1 MRPGAGLAWLSLLAA
16 LAVAATGCA
25 HDPTLA
31 EIQSASFARHRDVR
45 VNGEPL
51 DEYIRKRSAILI
63 DGAELSPDRSEPGR
77 FEVKLAFATTR
88 AFGTAA
94 ATAVDARGYFLTA
107 GHTVTRGPHTLV
119 VHDGIGFR
127 VLPARL
133 VWRGDFSRGEPDLA
147 LLHVDRP
154 LLFAFTWAAAWERR
168 QPVAGAGANFNRTDS
183 RVLSVH
189 AGRLERFTAWTTR
202 STPYTGF
209 FHNAPVHPGDSGG
222 PLVDLQGR
230 LLAVNAGTIR
240 RFSIQRLSPRTTAL
254 AYRPNATWLQ
264 ALIERDF
271 ERQHGHASAPSSPA
285 P

>member
-1 MRPGAGLAWLSLLAA
+1 MQPGGRIARLGFLVVLALGAA
-16 LAVAATGCA
+16 ACA

-51 DEYIRKRSAILI
+51 ADYIRKRSAILI
-63 DGAELSPDRSEPGR
+63 DGAELAPDRSEPGR
-77 FEVKLAFATTR
+77 LEVKLSSPTAH

-94 ATAVDARGYFLTA
+94 ATAVDTRGYFLTA

-127 VLPARL
+127 VLRARL
-133 VWRGDFSRGEPDLA
+133 VWRGDVSRGEPDLA

-154 LLFAFTWAAAWERR
+154 LLFAFTWAATWERK
-168 QPVAGAGANFNRTDS
+168 QSVAGAGANFNRADS

-202 STPYTGF
+202 SPPYTGF

-230 LLAVNAGTIR
+230 LLAVNAGSVR
-240 RFSIQRLSPRTTAL
+240 RFSVQRLSLRTTAL
-254 AYRPNATWLQ
+254 AYRLNATWLQ

-271 ERQHGHASAPSSPA
+271 ERLHGHVLSTSTAP
-285 P
+285 

>member
-1 MRPGAGLAWLSLLAA
+1 
-16 LAVAATGCA
+16 
-25 HDPTLA
+25 
-31 EIQSASFARHRDVR
+31 
-45 VNGEPL
+45 
-51 DEYIRKRSAILI
+51 
-63 DGAELSPDRSEPGR
+63 
-77 FEVKLAFATTR
+77 
-88 AFGTAA
+88 
-94 ATAVDARGYFLTA
+94 
-107 GHTVTRGPHTLV
+107 
-119 VHDGIGFR
+119 

-154 LLFAFTWAAAWERR
+154 LLFAFTWAASWERR

-202 STPYTGF
+202 TTPYTGF
-209 FHNAPVHPGDSGG
+209 FHTAPVHPGDSGG